1 MRFGHTPDSVLVT
14 LSPTVYW
21 SAVSLSS
28 SLLRLITPVEESTE
42 NRSVRCVRRSG
53 RGKVRSR
60 GRGEGRGREKGEGDG
75 RRGEER
81 GWEEI
86 GSTRGGVGMGGQLK
100 AYIYHMPESSYFT
113 LQCITTLQC
122 LQ

>member
-1 MRFGHTPDSVLVT
+1 MRFGHTPNSVLVT

-60 GRGEGRGREKGEGDG
+60 GRGEGRVRKKGEGMGGDRRYKRRSGDG
-75 RRGEER
+75 RAAQG
-81 GWEEI
+81 I
-86 GSTRGGVGMGGQLK
+86 HL
-100 AYIYHMPESSYFT
+100 SYA
-113 LQCITTLQC
+113 
-122 LQ
+122 